1 MACRITELGYFTLYK
16 VRFKKACIVFRTY
29 AFEHHT
35 KEIVISLENALCHR
49 ESLCISHSLDAV
61 DGFRQTVIHAD
72 GMLCATTIGHHVMY
86 LDMTAEAH
94 HLVTDAVLET

>member
-35 KEIVISLENALCHR
+35 KEIVISLENALC
-49 ESLCISHSLDAV
+49 E
-61 DGFRQTVIHAD
+61 
-72 GMLCATTIGHHVMY
+72 
-86 LDMTAEAH
+86 
-94 HLVTDAVLET
+94 